1 MDVSHIET
9 IFAYYIDPLPFI
21 HFLPTKMK
29 HISFVTTLLLSVF
42 VSITAYAGSYTEK
55 QKVIDAM
62 YRELSQARTATDSL
76 LPMSNIYDLMP
87 RTLQRDTLMWR
98 ILSVARR
105 AKNTQAEANMIRHL
119 ANNYIRNDSIL
130 SVLRNLADSLPGGP
144 ERDETITFVRIMQ
157 KTNSLRFNNDT
168 LPSETFNK
176 LLHQDIYY
184 ETEGNDNIYNH
195 IVRLYSICLYIG
207 NKSQG
212 QLLEEYIDKLD
223 KLIEQLPPNA
233 YSLRNTFYVMQAY
246 NYAECSLPEKSI
258 EADKKLLKLITSLQE
273 NYAKEGRKFRNYDDI
288 LYVIY
293 TRMLSNHA
301 ALDSAQIELYYDKA
315 IECTGLRPSAA
326 FTNKTTPL
334 PQIYYS
340 LAHHRYKEAI
350 PLIKKALKSKLLSN
364 GRRRLLLRDL
374 ITCADSINDKSTLNQ
389 AMRDY
394 TALLEERLHEQ
405 KKEKLEENAI
415 LSQASNIRMEF
426 DRLKIE
432 KSKTEATALR
442 NILIVSATA
451 LLILLILVFILARLN
466 SRTKALTLKL
476 KDANKKLTEERAQL
490 MQSRDELAQARD
502 TAMKANNFKSDFIKN
517 MSHEITV
524 PLKVINEYSRLI
536 TDFAEN
542 EEDKKYLNSFVRMVE
557 LNSELLSAIINDV
570 LHLTEIDHS
579 TISIKR
585 QHISLATLCQAAV
598 NGMSHRTNKGVEM
611 TFDKDI
617 SPDTTLYTDPQR
629 LQQILNNLL
638 INAAKFT
645 DSGSIHLAYT
655 VDKEAGKVIISVT
668 DTGTGIPAKEKDR
681 IFERFVKLDSEK
693 QGAGLGLP
701 ISRLLARLLNG
712 DVSLDTTWK
721 HKGTRMLITL
731 PIR

>member
-1 MDVSHIET
+1 
-9 IFAYYIDPLPFI
+9 
-21 HFLPTKMK
+21 
-29 HISFVTTLLLSVF
+29 
-42 VSITAYAGSYTEK
+42 
-55 QKVIDAM
+55 
-62 YRELSQARTATDSL
+62 
-76 LPMSNIYDLMP
+76 
-87 RTLQRDTLMWR
+87 
-98 ILSVARR
+98 
-105 AKNTQAEANMIRHL
+105 
-119 ANNYIRNDSIL
+119 
-130 SVLRNLADSLPGGP
+130 
-144 ERDETITFVRIMQ
+144 
-157 KTNSLRFNNDT
+157 
-168 LPSETFNK
+168 
-176 LLHQDIYY
+176 
-184 ETEGNDNIYNH
+184 
-195 IVRLYSICLYIG
+195 
-207 NKSQG
+207 
-212 QLLEEYIDKLD
+212 
-223 KLIEQLPPNA
+223 
-233 YSLRNTFYVMQAY
+233 
-246 NYAECSLPEKSI
+246 
-258 EADKKLLKLITSLQE
+258 
-273 NYAKEGRKFRNYDDI
+273 
-288 LYVIY
+288 
-293 TRMLSNHA
+293 
-301 ALDSAQIELYYDKA
+301 
-315 IECTGLRPSAA
+315 
-326 FTNKTTPL
+326 
-334 PQIYYS
+334 
-340 LAHHRYKEAI
+340 
-350 PLIKKALKSKLLSN
+350 
-364 GRRRLLLRDL
+364 
-374 ITCADSINDKSTLNQ
+374 
-389 AMRDY
+389 
-394 TALLEERLHEQ
+394 
-405 KKEKLEENAI
+405 
-415 LSQASNIRMEF
+415 
-426 DRLKIE
+426 
-432 KSKTEATALR
+432 
-442 NILIVSATA
+442 
-451 LLILLILVFILARLN
+451 
-466 SRTKALTLKL
+466 
-476 KDANKKLTEERAQL
+476 